1 MESLAIKYRPTEFT
15 DVCHQKSVITILS
28 KQIEAGDISN
38 CYLFAGPTGTGKTTI
53 ARIFARKINDNCGT
67 PIEIDGASNN
77 GVANI
82 RQIISEAKERSLESK
97 YKVYIIDE
105 CHQITLAGWNAFLK
119 CLEEPP
125 LYTIFILCTT
135 DPQKI
140 PSTIMNRVMRFNLT
154 KIPTNIIKDRL
165 LYISALE
172 GFTNYAESCDYI
184 SKLSNGGM
192 RDAITTLEKCSK
204 FSTDLNIKN
213 VLQVLGNV
221 SYDTFFDLTNSLID
235 KEEKVTLK
243 VLEDVYT
250 SGIDFRVFV
259 EQYLDFVIDLAKY
272 CLFDDISVTKIPA
285 YLEAVK
291 IDGVPSPRCVK
302 SAVYFPEATK
312 FFNNLSVKLLDL
324 KNKLRYD
331 TAPRT
336 TVMATFI
343 EVVR

>member
-1 MESLAIKYRPTEFT
+1 MESLAIKYRPKEFSH
-15 DVCHQKSVITILS
+15 VSAQRSVITILS
-28 KQIEAGDISN
+28 KQIETGDISN

-53 ARIFARKINDNCGT
+53 ARIFANQINGGVGT

-82 RQIISEAKERSLESK
+82 RQIITEAKERSLEAK

-154 KIPTNIIKDRL
+154 KIPVDAIKDRL

-172 GFTNYAESCDYI
+172 GFTNYTESCDYI
-184 SKLSNGGM
+184 AKLSNGGM
-192 RDAITTLEKCSK
+192 RDAIATLDKCSK
-204 FSTDLNIKN
+204 YSTDLCIDN
-213 VLQVLGNV
+213 VLQVLGNL
-221 SYDTFFDLTNSLID
+221 SYDTFFDLTNSIID
-235 KEEKVTLK
+235 KDEATMLK
-243 VLEDVYT
+243 VLDGIYS
-250 SGIDFRVFV
+250 SGVELRVFT
-259 EQYLDFVIDLAKY
+259 EQYLDFIIDLAKY
-272 CLFDDISVTKIPA
+272 CLFKDISVTKIPSH
-285 YLEAVK
+285 LEAIKVNN
-291 IDGVPSPRCVK
+291 IPSPRCVK
-302 SAVYFPEATK
+302 SVVYFPDAIK
-312 FFNNLSVKLLDL
+312 FYNRLSAVLLDL

-331 TAPRT
+331 TTPRT
-336 TVMATFI
+336 TVLATFI
-343 EVVR
+343 EVIR

>member
-1 MESLAIKYRPTEFT
+1 MESLAIKYRPHTFK
-15 DVCHQKSVITILS
+15 DVVSQKSVITILDG
-28 KQIEAGDISN
+28 QVATGEISN
-38 CYLFAGPTGTGKTTI
+38 CYLLAGPTGTGKTTI
-53 ARIFARKINDNCGT
+53 ARIFADKINGGNGT

-82 RQIISEAKERSLESK
+82 RDIISEAKERSLEAK

-140 PSTIMNRVMRFNLT
+140 PATILNRVMRFNLT
-154 KIPTNIIKDRL
+154 KIPTEQIKDRL
-165 LYISALE
+165 IYISALE

-184 SKLSNGGM
+184 AKLSNGGM
-192 RDAITTLEKCSK
+192 RDAIATLDKCSK
-204 FSTDLNIKN
+204 YSTDLCIAN

-221 SYDTFFDLTNSLID
+221 SYDTFFDLTNAVLD
-235 KEEKVTLK
+235 KDEASVLLTL
-243 VLEDVYT
+243 EGIYN
-250 SGIDFRVFV
+250 SGIDLRVFV

-272 CLFDDISVTKIPA
+272 CLFNNMSVTKIPT

-291 IDGVPSPRCVK
+291 VNNVPSPRCVK
-302 SAVYFPEATK
+302 SVVYFPEAVS
-312 FFNNLSVKLLDL
+312 FYNNLSVTLLDL

-336 TVMATFI
+336 TVLATFI
-343 EVVR
+343 GVIR